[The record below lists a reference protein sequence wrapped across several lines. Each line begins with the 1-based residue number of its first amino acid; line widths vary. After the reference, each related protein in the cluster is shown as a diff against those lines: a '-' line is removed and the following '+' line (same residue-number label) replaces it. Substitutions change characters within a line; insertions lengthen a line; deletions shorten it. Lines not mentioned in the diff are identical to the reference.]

1 MQPEPQADVTV
12 FNTLV
17 TIELTDNDRSRRGAW
32 ASETRLHMLA
42 LEFARYM
49 PDQAQALAQ
58 AGMLKLA
65 A

>member
-1 MQPEPQADVTV
+1 MQHELHGDTTV

-17 TIELTDNDRSRRGAW
+17 SIEFTDTDRSRRGAW

-49 PDQAQALAQ
+49 PENAELLAQ
-58 AGMLKLA
+58 AGMVKLA

>member
-1 MQPEPQADVTV
+1 MQHEPLVDTTV

-17 TIELTDNDRSRRGAW
+17 SIEFNDTDRSRRGAW

-49 PDQAQALAQ
+49 PEHAEQLAQ
-58 AGMLKLA
+58 AGMVKLA

>member
-1 MQPEPQADVTV
+1 MQPDPQGDTLV

-17 TIELTDNDRSRRGAW
+17 TIELTDSDRSRRGAW
-32 ASETRLHMLA
+32 SSETRLHMLA

-49 PDQAQALAQ
+49 PAEAEALAGV
-58 AGMLKLA
+58 GMIKLA

>member
-1 MQPEPQADVTV
+1 MQPDTQGETTV

-17 TIELTDNDRSRRGAW
+17 SIELTDTDRSRRGAW

-49 PDQAQALAQ
+49 PAEAEALARF
-58 AGMLKLA
+58 GMVKLA

>member
-1 MQPEPQADVTV
+1 MQPEPHGHTTV
-12 FNTLV
+12 FNTIV
-17 TIELTDNDRSRRGAW
+17 SIELNDTDRSRRGAW

-49 PDQAQALAQ
+49 PEHAEMLAE
-58 AGMLKLA
+58 AGMVKLA